1 MLRVTISLNRAIGMV
16 SKGVFLCIPCTA
28 FCLTPTM
35 RRIQSVTRSKGSC
48 VYPLLILNKGFDRL
62 IMLSFRSAMSWRRL
76 YALLIMLAVAA
87 CRTPVPPA
95 QYGQSP
101 ESGDPTMPALE
112 ADPLN
117 ERTHALIATM
127 LSRVSLT
134 GKKVGVGEVL
144 SHGGRSTP
152 LGTYLAEQIDVAL
165 SRLRMASGFQIVER
179 RWLKQVLEEYQLCQ
193 SGITEAACA
202 KQLGTLVDAD
212 ILLLGSLIDLGNRI
226 SLTVKLVET
235 KTGFNLGAESIH
247 IPKDSAIT
255 QLLIEPSIYP
265 PPHTGPP
272 SQEISPHAPEEPG
285 RLQVR
290 LWTERTVYRLGE
302 DVRLH
307 FVTNRNAYVTLVNV
321 GTSGTVSI
329 LFPNRF
335 FRSAFVRGG
344 QQMTVP
350 QDGAGFAF
358 VLQGP
363 PGTEIVRLVA
373 SEEPIEFTLTDLTAT
388 EGPVRS
394 LGRTETATLTRD
406 IATAK
411 AERSRE
417 HWAEAVASFEV
428 R

>member
-1 MLRVTISLNRAIGMV
+1 M
-16 SKGVFLCIPCTA
+16 
-28 FCLTPTM
+28 
-35 RRIQSVTRSKGSC
+35 
-48 VYPLLILNKGFDRL
+48 
-62 IMLSFRSAMSWRRL
+62 
-76 YALLIMLAVAA
+76 
-87 CRTPVPPA
+87 PV
-95 QYGQSP
+95 
-101 ESGDPTMPALE
+101 LE

-127 LSRVSLT
+127 VSRVSLA

-212 ILLLGSLIDLGNRI
+212 ILLLGSLIDLGDRI
-226 SLTVKLVET
+226 SLTVKLIET
-235 KTGFNLGAESIH
+235 KTGFNLGAESIR
-247 IPKDSAIT
+247 ISKDPAMT

-265 PPHTGPP
+265 PSHTGLS
-272 SQEISPHAPEEPG
+272 SQEISPHVPEEEPG
-285 RLQVR
+285 RLQVK

-373 SEEPIEFTLTDLTAT
+373 SEEPIEFTLTDLAAT
-388 EGPVRS
+388 EAPVRS
-394 LGRTETATLTRD
+394 LGQLETATLTRD

-411 AERSRE
+411 AQRSKE

>member
-1 MLRVTISLNRAIGMV
+1 
-16 SKGVFLCIPCTA
+16 
-28 FCLTPTM
+28 
-35 RRIQSVTRSKGSC
+35 
-48 VYPLLILNKGFDRL
+48 
-62 IMLSFRSAMSWRRL
+62 MLSLWSEMNWRRFC
-76 YALLIMLAVAA
+76 ALLIVLAVAG

-95 QYGQSP
+95 QHGQSP
-101 ESGDPTMPALE
+101 ENGDLTIPVSA

-144 SHGGRSTP
+144 FHGGRSTP

-165 SRLRMASGFQIVER
+165 TRLRAASGFQLVER

-193 SGITEAACA
+193 SGITDATCA

-212 ILLLGSLIDLGNRI
+212 ILLLGSLTNLGNRI
-226 SLTVKLVET
+226 GLTVKLIET
-235 KTGFNLGAESIH
+235 KTGFNLEAESIH
-247 IPKDSAIT
+247 IPKDPAIA
-255 QLLIEPSIYP
+255 QLLIESSIYP
-265 PPHTGPP
+265 PAGLS
-272 SQEISPHAPEEPG
+272 SQGISSHITEEPG

-302 DVRLH
+302 GVRLH
-307 FVTNRNAYVTLVNV
+307 FVTNRDAYVTLVNV
-321 GTSGTVSI
+321 GTSGTASI

-344 QQMTVP
+344 QQVTVP

-363 PGTEIVRLVA
+363 PGTEVVRLVA
-373 SEEPIEFTLTDLTAT
+373 SEEPIKLTLADLA
-388 EGPVRS
+388 EAEAPVRS
-394 LGRTETATLTRD
+394 LGRRETATLTRD

-411 AERSRE
+411 AQRSKAR
-417 HWAEAVASFEV
+417 WAEAVVSFEV

>member
-1 MLRVTISLNRAIGMV
+1 M
-16 SKGVFLCIPCTA
+16 
-28 FCLTPTM
+28 
-35 RRIQSVTRSKGSC
+35 
-48 VYPLLILNKGFDRL
+48 
-62 IMLSFRSAMSWRRL
+62 IMLSLWSAMNWRRL
-76 YALLIMLAVAA
+76 CTLLIVLAVAG

-95 QYGQSP
+95 QHGQSP
-101 ESGDPTMPALE
+101 ENGDPIMPVLAT
-112 ADPLN
+112 DPLN

-165 SRLRMASGFQIVER
+165 TRLRVTSGFQLVER

-193 SGITEAACA
+193 SGITDATCA

-212 ILLLGSLIDLGNRI
+212 ILLLGSLTNLGDRI
-226 SLTVKLVET
+226 SLTVKLIET
-235 KTGFNLGAESIH
+235 KTGFNLEAESVH
-247 IPKDSAIT
+247 IPKDPAMT
-255 QLLIEPSIYP
+255 QLLIESSLYR
-265 PPHTGPP
+265 PHTDLPL
-272 SQEISPHAPEEPG
+272 QETSSHVAEESG
-285 RLQVR
+285 RLQVK

-302 DVRLH
+302 GVRLH
-307 FVTNRNAYVTLVNV
+307 FVTNRDAYVTLVNV
-321 GTSGTVSI
+321 GTSGTASI

-350 QDGAGFAF
+350 QEGAGFAF

-363 PGTEIVRLVA
+363 PGTEVVRLVA
-373 SEEPIEFTLTDLTAT
+373 SEEPIEFTLADLA
-388 EGPVRS
+388 EAEAPVRS
-394 LGRTETATLTRD
+394 LGRRETATLTRD

-411 AERSRE
+411 AQRSKAR
-417 HWAEAVASFEV
+417 WAEAVVSFEV